1 MICPFCGS
9 EATKVVDSRKETA
22 GRVRKRRCTEC
33 GQPFSTIERI
43 TAEGFI
49 VRKRDGRL
57 EPFSRTKLIRGIT
70 RAAHLYALSPPDV
83 NAFVDRVIQM
93 LQPGV
98 PGLAIS
104 STEIG
109 RLVLQELQDSRMVT
123 DVARIRYALVFLG
136 QAARSSGYRGLQ
148 DFLHWLE
155 EIYGPPNVEPAP
167 RTPWCVVKRDGR
179 LEPFQLSKLERSVQ
193 IVSKGRGN
201 AREVSRRS
209 ARIIS
214 EVERELQ
221 GQALVSTQQ
230 IATEVVK
237 LLLKSDPMAYLRYAS
252 VMKRYSSIDDFWTEA
267 LSLDR
272 NRNRRS

>member
-9 EATKVVDSRKETA
+9 EATKVVDSRKDTS
-22 GRVRKRRCTEC
+22 GRLRKRRCTEC

-43 TAEGFI
+43 TAEGFM
-49 VRKRDGRL
+49 VRKRDSHL
-57 EPFSRTKLIRGIT
+57 EPFSRTKLVRSII
-70 RAAHLYALSPPDV
+70 RAAHLYALSPSDV

-93 LQPGV
+93 LQPGA
-98 PGLAIS
+98 PGLPIS

-136 QAARSSGYRGLQ
+136 QASRSSGYRGLQ

-155 EIYGPPNVEPAP
+155 EVYGPPNVEQAP
-167 RTPWCVVKRDGR
+167 KTPWRVAKRDGR
-179 LEPFQLSKLERSVQ
+179 LELFQISKLERSVQ
-193 IVSKGRGN
+193 IASKGRGTMQ
-201 AREVSRRS
+201 EVSRRS
-209 ARIIS
+209 MRITS

-230 IATEVVK
+230 IAAEVVK
-237 LLLKSDPMAYLRYAS
+237 LLLKSDPVAYLRYAS
-252 VMKRYSSIDDFWTEA
+252 VMKRYRSIDDFWTDA
-267 LSLDR
+267 LSLQP
-272 NRNRRS
+272 NWSSP